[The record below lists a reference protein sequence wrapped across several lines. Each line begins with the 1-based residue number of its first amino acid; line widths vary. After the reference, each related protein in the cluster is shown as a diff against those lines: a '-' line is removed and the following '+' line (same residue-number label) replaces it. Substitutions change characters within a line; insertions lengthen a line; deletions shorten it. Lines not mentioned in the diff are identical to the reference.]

1 MEVVLLLRHL
11 NLKSQQSHS
20 SIFSWRPRD
29 YLLINILT
37 RIPCVMFYYFKSLE
51 LSYAT
56 THAAIET
63 TICLCRTAL
72 VFLNESNKAKLENL
86 IHDLFTHDGIDFTN
100 DMSEF
105 SKTLFAVLIMSFE
118 SMLAVH
124 GPSNIILVELH
135 STAVKYQID
144 LDTLKQ
150 WSRAV
155 KSDWTIRNSLNT
167 DSSVESLE
175 AMRGEIIQLKQTN
188 SLMLEELTQLKGQSA
203 WQFVQMQSLLTQLI
217 SAVQTVLLSNPKM
230 RSPLSGSKRTRQE
243 AAIEDAAAV
252 EDEQQHSAEQEEA
265 PPLAALVAAV
275 SSAVQ
280 PVGQVNPFFLVANRS
295 MVPPARGTAKGVTLK
310 DVFIKDVKGES
321 SQLSGDAYTRANTC
335 LEFMKAQLSDEDKS
349 FLRGARASHETSAY
363 LPWNTQLGRLA
374 SEVQLRAMKKL
385 LTLEGKSP
393 DAKSKALPTL
403 EAVAKRLSR
412 SKKSDWMPTPQSQLL
427 ITTLF

>member
-150 WSRAV
+150 WSSAV
-155 KSDWTIRNSLNT
+155 KSDWNVRILTRP
-167 DSSVESLE
+167 SVVSLE

-188 SLMLEELTQLKGQSA
+188 LLMLEELTQLKGQSA
-203 WQFVQMQSLLTQLI
+203 
-217 SAVQTVLLSNPKM
+217 
-230 RSPLSGSKRTRQE
+230 
-243 AAIEDAAAV
+243 
-252 EDEQQHSAEQEEA
+252 
-265 PPLAALVAAV
+265 
-275 SSAVQ
+275 
-280 PVGQVNPFFLVANRS
+280 
-295 MVPPARGTAKGVTLK
+295 
-310 DVFIKDVKGES
+310 
-321 SQLSGDAYTRANTC
+321 
-335 LEFMKAQLSDEDKS
+335 
-349 FLRGARASHETSAY
+349 
-363 LPWNTQLGRLA
+363 GRLCKCNHCLLNLY
-374 SEVQLRAMKKL
+374 LR
-385 LTLEGKSP
+385 S
-393 DAKSKALPTL
+393 
-403 EAVAKRLSR
+403 RLCFSAIL
-412 SKKSDWMPTPQSQLL
+412 K
-427 ITTLF
+427 